1 MGMVANF
8 HYPPTS
14 KSDMLSELVVF
25 LSLKALQSLR
35 GARAQSEATCT
46 DTAYSWSFN
55 SLNQNP
61 CDIGRALG
69 GVCISNFS
77 IPALPSG
84 YHYSG
89 FGPGNEQDCV
99 CNTVY
104 YSLLNVCAACQGGS
118 VPAWGNWDV
127 NCTTIYQTFPANIP
141 NDTAVPHYAYQ
152 SLLQNGTFNFAG
164 ALVDTG
170 AEATHIASTSASVT
184 STSTSLS
191 ASNFPS
197 ATPTL
202 IYGSSSSGS
211 SSNTGVIAGGVV
223 GGVVGF
229 AIIAALIF
237 LFRRRR
243 PATIAIT
250 GPIEGD
256 IELPRSPLAG
266 QSLTRSTYASTVYSK
281 VYDPYDPTTF
291 PSANDVPYRQQKAP
305 AGYFQSYAPIQSSTL
320 DSDMMPNRF
329 SPTQPTNPLAAST
342 YRGAPE
348 I

>member
-1 MGMVANF
+1 
-8 HYPPTS
+8 
-14 KSDMLSELVVF
+14 MLRELAVL
-25 LSLKALQSLR
+25 LSLQVLQSLR

-46 DTAYSWSFN
+46 DSAYSWSFN
-55 SLNQNP
+55 SLNQSP

-77 IPALPSG
+77 IQALPSG
-84 YHYSG
+84 YYYSG
-89 FGPGNEQDCV
+89 LGPGNNHDCV
-99 CNTVY
+99 CNMVY

-118 VPAWGNWDV
+118 VSAWSDWDG
-127 NCTTIYQTFPANIP
+127 NCTTKYQTFPANIP

-152 SLLQNGTFNFAG
+152 SLLPNGTFNFAG
-164 ALVDTG
+164 ALVDNG

-184 STSTSLS
+184 STSTLSS

-197 ATPTL
+197 VTPTPT
-202 IYGSSSSGS
+202 YETSSSGS
-211 SSNTGVIAGGVV
+211 SSNPGAIVGGVV

-229 AIIAALIF
+229 AILAALAFF

-243 PATIAIT
+243 SAAVAIV
-250 GPIEGD
+250 GPIGED
-256 IELPRSPLAG
+256 IPPRSPFAS
-266 QSLTRSTYASTVYSK
+266 QSLARSAYASTVYSK
-281 VYDPYDPTTF
+281 VYDPHDPTTF

-305 AGYFQSYAPIQSSTL
+305 AGYFQLYAPIQPSSL
-320 DSDMMPNRF
+320 DSDMMPNGF